1 MKEKRREESIATFS
15 RFMPRIISSQKI
27 ERLWKSDCQN
37 PIYNLVKALGN

>member
-1 MKEKRREESIATFS
+1 MKETRMEESIATFS